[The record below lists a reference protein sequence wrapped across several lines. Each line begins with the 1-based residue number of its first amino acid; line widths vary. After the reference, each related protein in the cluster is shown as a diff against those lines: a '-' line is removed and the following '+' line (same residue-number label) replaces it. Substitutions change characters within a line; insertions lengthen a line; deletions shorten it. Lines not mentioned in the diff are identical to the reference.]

1 MTGVVRNLSIVASL
15 LGALFVT
22 ACGVGEITGPGPGPG
37 GNGGDGPDARIAT
50 PGPDAQQSFA
60 VAVTSPTTET
70 TLGTEVHYTVTVSS
84 TNFAGL
90 VALNPTGAPAS
101 WTVTV
106 EPAQLQVPL
115 DGSITADVKVVIPP
129 NAAELTGAIGV
140 SAYGAPGTQTA
151 TGPTLT
157 VANRYDVTIAPGTAG
172 GDHKLPP
179 RVELRL
185 GATLRVIDADA
196 TANVAHR
203 VHSDSGGSGFPHQ
216 DNDMASGDHY
226 DITPTETGSFKWYC
240 HIHGQANNGDNSNLV
255 IQ

>member
-1 MTGVVRNLSIVASL
+1 MRNLPIVASL
-15 LGALFVT
+15 FAALVLS

-37 GNGGDGPDARIAT
+37 GNGGDGPDARPAT
-50 PGPDAQQSFA
+50 SPGPDAQQSFA
-60 VAVTSPTTET
+60 VAVTSPTTAT
-70 TLGTEVHYTVTVSS
+70 TLGTEVHYTATISS

-115 DGSITADVKVVIPP
+115 DGSITADIKVVIPSDTP
-129 NAAELTGAIGV
+129 DLTGTIGV
-140 SAYGAPGTQTA
+140 SAFGTPGTQTA
-151 TGPTLT
+151 SGPALT
-157 VANRYDVTIAPGTAG
+157 VTNRYDITIAAGTAA
-172 GDHKLPP
+172 GDHHLPP

-196 TANVAHR
+196 TAGVAHR

-216 DNDMASGDHY
+216 DADMASGDHY
-226 DITPTETGSFKWYC
+226 DVTPTETGSFKWYC
-240 HIHGQANNGDNSNLV
+240 HIHGQAQNGDNSNLV
-255 IQ
+255 IK